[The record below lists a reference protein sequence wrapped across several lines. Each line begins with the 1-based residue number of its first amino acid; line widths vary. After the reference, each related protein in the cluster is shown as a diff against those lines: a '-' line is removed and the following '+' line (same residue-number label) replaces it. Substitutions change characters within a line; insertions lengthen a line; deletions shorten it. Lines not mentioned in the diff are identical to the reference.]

1 MLKRSV
7 ALILLVPFVVVSIGW
22 VAGCAG
28 PGKGGGGAMA
38 AKTFGEV
45 KQLLASKTET
55 LVLAA
60 KDGMGRVAVTPAWA
74 GRAMTSS
81 YEGDGGLSLGWVNE
95 ALIEKGEPDPHFTN
109 YGAEDRLWLGPEGGQ
124 FSLYHTPGK
133 AFDFENWY
141 VPKSFNDEPFDV
153 VSRSDEEIVMG
164 KALTVKNWSGT
175 EFSVKIERTVRL
187 VPAKEIAVEI
197 PSNVEYVAYESIN
210 RVTNA
215 GDAAWTKDKGLI
227 SMWILGM
234 FQPSPET
241 MVIAPTQAMEKG
253 GTPAVKDDY
262 FGKVPPD
269 RLKIYDGIVLF
280 KTDGQYRSKIGIAPQ
295 WCMPRIGSYDYDR
308 HILTVVEFT
317 LPGTTEYVN
326 SSWAMQEEPFK
337 GEAANSYNDGP
348 VAPGKPALGGFYELE
363 SSSPALELAPG
374 ASAEH
379 KHRTIHFHAKKKD
392 AAALAKALLGIDLE
406 KLPRL

>member
-1 MLKRSV
+1 MMRRST
-7 ALILLVPFVVVSIGW
+7 ALVLFVLVGW
-22 VAGCAG
+22 MAGCAG
-28 PGKGGGGAMA
+28 PGKGGGGAVA
-38 AKTFGEV
+38 RKTFGDV

-55 LVLAA
+55 VVLSTE
-60 KDGMGRVAVTPAWA
+60 DGKGQVIVTPGWA
-74 GRAMTSS
+74 GRAMTST

-95 ALIEKGEPDPHFTN
+95 ALIEKGGADPHFTN

-133 AFDFENWY
+133 PFDFENWY
-141 VPKSFNDEPFDV
+141 VPKAFNDEPFDV
-153 VSRSDEEIVMG
+153 VSRSGTKIAMA
-164 KALTVKNWSGT
+164 KALAIKNWSGS
-175 EFSVKIERTVRL
+175 EFKLKIERTVRI
-187 VPAKEIAVEI
+187 VPASEIGVPI
-197 PSNVEYVAYESIN
+197 PANVEYVAYESIN

-215 GDAAWTKDKGLI
+215 GDAAWTKEKGLI
-227 SMWILGM
+227 SMWMLGM
-234 FQPSPET
+234 YQPSLET
-241 MVIAPTQAMEKG
+241 MVIAPTKAVEKG

-262 FGKVPPD
+262 FGKVPSD
-269 RLKIYDGIVLF
+269 RLKIHEGIVLF
-280 KTDGQYRSKIGIAPQ
+280 KTDGQCRSKIGIAPE

-317 LPGTTEYVN
+317 LPGATEYVN

-337 GEAANSYNDGP
+337 GDAANSYNDGP

-363 SSSPALELAPG
+363 SSSPALALAPG
-374 ASAEH
+374 QSAEH
-379 KHRTIHFHAKKKD
+379 RHRTLHFHAKKKD